1 MPNAL
6 DLLGKNNCGTEEAPD
21 EASKIINDVKRGLH
35 YICEPLKLDS
45 DKYKPERTV
54 ISIKKFI
61 EDNPLQRI
69 LYSEISSFIVGLSE
83 SERATVSTNLD
94 TLILHVLKNDVDQD
108 IQKRSIT
115 LYDHFQ
121 LNLIQLENAKVASDN
136 AIAESIVE
144 EKKKLNKEVKGIERE
159 YITILGIFAAI
170 MLAFIGSFTFS
181 TSVLNNIANVD
192 LCVLLNVALV
202 IGLVFVILITVLIEF
217 LREINDKV
225 SVDSSGKGKLN
236 HASMYTIILL
246 VVLIALCFIGN
257 TLSKA
262 QLPEIIYIGTE
273 VENQRQNE
281 RVSDDTT
288 E

>member
-1 MPNAL
+1 M
-6 DLLGKNNCGTEEAPD
+6 
-21 EASKIINDVKRGLH
+21 
-35 YICEPLKLDS
+35 
-45 DKYKPERTV
+45 
-54 ISIKKFI
+54 
-61 EDNPLQRI
+61 
-69 LYSEISSFIVGLSE
+69 
-83 SERATVSTNLD
+83 
-94 TLILHVLKNDVDQD
+94 
-108 IQKRSIT
+108 
-115 LYDHFQ
+115 
-121 LNLIQLENAKVASDN
+121 
-136 AIAESIVE
+136 
-144 EKKKLNKEVKGIERE
+144 
-159 YITILGIFAAI
+159 
-170 MLAFIGSFTFS
+170 
-181 TSVLNNIANVD
+181 
-192 LCVLLNVALV
+192 
-202 IGLVFVILITVLIEF
+202 ILITVLIEF